1 MQHTINTFILE
12 GKKARVAA
20 GTLQQTVRRGGLG
33 LPNLTAYCR
42 AAYLHN
48 ISQIN
53 LPAKAPQWVAIES
66 HWAPRRDLR
75 ALIWQEKCPRHTRD
89 KLLPST
95 QTLLQIW
102 HKIRDKLVAK
112 QTLPMATPLQTIGLD
127 IPTFPWETWAKG
139 GIHHI
144 YQVIDRGRLKP
155 LPAIQEEYTLPS
167 KVIFSYMQL
176 KSYVSSKLG
185 AEDELEDGINMTK
198 CEKHSV
204 GIKKLGK
211 TLSWGYQEL
220 ITTQTQTLDKI
231 KQVWHQELGQTFP
244 DDTWDRAYLAH
255 QGLTACYTH
264 LELQR
269 KLLYRWDIPK
279 HIRTILYH
287 TIISANL
294 MISRLWKKTM
304 PPTLQDVIKQVEQN
318 WEYELMAVAQFGTR
332 THIYEAHKT
341 WKASTKPEVRGLEAI
356 DALEGRTQTTH
367 QGPQ

>member
-1 MQHTINTFILE
+1 MSLIPKIQYLFRTLQVPLPKQYLKNMQHTINTFIWE
-12 GKKARVAA
+12 GEKARVAA
-20 GTLQQTVRRGGLG
+20 GTLQQAVHRGELG

-53 LPAKAPQWVAIES
+53 LPANASQWVAIES
-66 HWAPRRDLR
+66 HWVPRRDLR
-75 ALIWQEKCPRHTRD
+75 ALIWQEKCPRHTQD

-185 AEDELEDGINMTK
+185 AEDESKDGINMTK
-198 CEKHSV
+198 FEKHCV

-231 KQVWHQELGQTFP
+231 KQAWHQELGQTFP
-244 DDTWDRAYLAH
+244 DDTWGRAYLAH
-255 QGLTACYTH
+255 QGLTGHPETH
-264 LELQR
+264 QDNSLPHHYISKPDDIQIVEKNNAPHSSGR
-269 KLLYRWDIPK
+269 NKTGRTKLG
-279 HIRTILYH
+279 
-287 TIISANL
+287 
-294 MISRLWKKTM
+294 
-304 PPTLQDVIKQVEQN
+304 V
-318 WEYELMAVAQFGTR
+318 R
-332 THIYEAHKT
+332 THGSGTI
-341 WKASTKPEVRGLEAI
+341 WG
-356 DALEGRTQTTH
+356 TH
-367 QGPQ
+367 TYI